1 MSDLYMA
8 NYVIDNLMIIFS
20 ALFSG
25 GAGVKIVEYYLKT
38 LNKAKAEDFFN
49 DTKEVIDIITQLSE
63 NPIIDN
69 VLIFRGGNGGSVP
82 RVGKD
87 YYLKCIF
94 EAHKE
99 EPEISSLK
107 LYENIIPDSNYITI
121 LLTLM
126 QNKMMNF
133 NVSTM
138 EDGLLKKIYLSEG
151 LKYSKIFTLHQ
162 TKEFI
167 FYIQISTTQKNNLED
182 DVILRLEMESK
193 IFKLK
198 QIFKKHYEDGFF
210 N

>member
-1 MSDLYMA
+1 MT
-8 NYVIDNLMIIFS
+8 NYIIDNLVVIFS
-20 ALFSG
+20 ALLSG
-25 GAGVKIVEYYLKT
+25 GAGVKVVEFYLKT
-38 LNKAKAEDFFN
+38 FNKTKAEDFFN
-49 DTKEVIDIITQLSE
+49 DTREVIHIITELSE
-63 NPIIDN
+63 NPIVDN

-99 EPEISSLK
+99 EPDFSSLK
-107 LYENIIPDSNYITI
+107 LYESIIPDSNYITI

-126 QNKMMNF
+126 QNKMINF
-133 NVSTM
+133 NVPKM
-138 EDGLLKKIYLSEG
+138 EDGLLKKIFLSEG
-151 LKYSKIFTLHQ
+151 FRYSKIYNLHQ

-167 FYIQISTTQKNNLED
+167 FFIQIATKQNVNLEED
-182 DVILRLEMESK
+182 IHLKLEMESK
-193 IFKLK
+193 IFKLR